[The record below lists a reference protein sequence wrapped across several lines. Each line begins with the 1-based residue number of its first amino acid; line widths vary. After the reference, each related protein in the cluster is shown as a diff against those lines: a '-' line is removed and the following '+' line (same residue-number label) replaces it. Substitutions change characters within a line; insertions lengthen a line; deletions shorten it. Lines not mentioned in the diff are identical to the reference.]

1 MARCHSKRLLF
12 ANSWWGRLLSVGS
25 MRVRG
30 DFVWSEILERERER
44 GNGVWGKSSFERRG
58 FVIFQYPQTRSCGLW
73 LSLESEVWKT
83 SFTLSHSG
91 FLGLWIGLTQVKL
104 LVPIHLWNSKVTL
117 SHKARAKLIFS
128 MLWLLQILL
137 HLVMTF
143 EENYSSILLII

>member
-1 MARCHSKRLLF
+1 MVREVTKCRVNESERWICLKRNF
-12 ANSWWGRLLSVGS
+12 GVGRE
-25 MRVRG
+25 RER
-30 DFVWSEILERERER
+30 ERERER

-117 SHKARAKLIFS
+117 SHKARAKLIIS

-143 EENYSSILLII
+143 KENYSSILLII